1 MNYQYWDPAS
11 FIQGAIPMQSPSHK
25 ELVINWHIT
34 EACNYS
40 CRYCYAHWCKNKQRE
55 LVHDT
60 EGVKTL
66 LLAISQYFGTNHTNN
81 RLYWQLNYSSV
92 RLNIAGG
99 EPLLYPQKIMEIAE
113 ISDDLDIRLSLITND
128 SLFNDNLISYLAPK
142 LCMLGISIDSDTPQ
156 TNRSIGRTDHKG
168 RKLDASSLTEHIQA
182 ARKLNPELRIKLN
195 TVVNIE
201 NWEEELSGL
210 LNKVRPERWKVLRM
224 LPVLN
229 DDLAINDE
237 QFQSFIDRHP
247 SFSDVMSIED
257 NDEMSESYLMIDPL
271 GRFFQN
277 TPNSSGQGYL
287 YSDPILSVGVA
298 SALRSIQF
306 SPEKYQRR
314 YKEVNL

>member
-1 MNYQYWDPAS
+1 
-11 FIQGAIPMQSPSHK
+11 MQSPFHK

-55 LVHDT
+55 LIHDT
-60 EGVKTL
+60 KGIRAL
-66 LLAISQYFGTNHTNN
+66 LQAISQHFSTNSTEN
-81 RLYWQLNYSSV
+81 RLYRQLNYASV

-99 EPLLYPQKIMEIAE
+99 EPLLYPQKVMEIA
-113 ISDDLDIRLSLITND
+113 DTAHDLGIRLSLITNG
-128 SLFNDNLISYLAPK
+128 SLFNDSLISHLAPK

-156 TNRSIGRTDHKG
+156 TNRNIGRSDHKG
-168 RKLDASSLTEHIQA
+168 LKLDTCSLTEHILA
-182 ARKLNPELRIKLN
+182 ARNLNPGLRIKIN
-195 TVVNIE
+195 TVVNSE

-237 QFQSFIDRHP
+237 QFRSFIDKHP
-247 SFSDVMSIED
+247 DFSDVMSIED

-298 SALRSIQF
+298 SALNSIQF

-314 YKEVNL
+314 YEEESS